1 MVLVMLQGKLLHGNL
16 MQSYENYT
24 SLNVTVRD
32 IEFIENQMRV
42 FASNPSSALSFLFH
56 SPFLDSTTFNLM
68 VISITP

>member
-24 SLNVTVRD
+24 SLRVRD

-56 SPFLDSTTFNLM
+56 LPFLDSTTFNLM